1 MSKLTKKQEAFCR
14 EYVVD
19 FNGRQAAIRAGYS
32 KKTADEQASRLLTNV
47 KVADRVKELTN
58 EQSKRL
64 EITADELTRFF
75 RMMKDDENQK
85 GADRIKAA
93 ENLAKRFGYY
103 EEHNKQKQ
111 NTISP
116 PTIIISD

>member
-1 MSKLTKKQEAFCR
+1 MSKLTKKQEMFCR

-19 FNGRQAAIRAGYS
+19 LNGTQAAIRAGYS
-32 KKTADEQASRLLTNV
+32 EKTANRIATENLSKPVIRDFIDEL
-47 KVADRVKELTN
+47 
-58 EQSKRL
+58 QSTREERL
-64 EITADELTRFF
+64 EISADELTQFF

-85 GADRIKAA
+85 GSDRIKAA

-111 NTISP
+111 PPSP
-116 PTIIISD
+116 PQIIIGD

>member
-19 FNGRQAAIRAGYS
+19 FNGTQAAIRAGYS
-32 KKTADEQASRLLTNV
+32 EKTANRIATENLSKPVISNFIAELQNKQA
-47 KVADRVKELTN
+47 E
-58 EQSKRL
+58 RL

-75 RMMKDDENQK
+75 KMMKDDEEQK
-85 GADRIKAA
+85 GSDRIKAA

-103 EEHNKQKQ
+103 EEHNKQKKA
-111 NTISP
+111 TISP

>member
-1 MSKLTKKQEAFCR
+1 MNKLTKKQEAFCR

-19 FNGRQAAIRAGYS
+19 FNGTQAAIRAGYS
-32 KKTADEQASRLLTNV
+32 EKTATVSASENLRKPNV
-47 KVADRVKELTN
+47 QNFIKEL
-58 EQSKRL
+58 QSDRKERL
-64 EITADELTRFF
+64 EITADELTEFF

-111 NTISP
+111 P
-116 PTIIISD
+116 PAPPQIIIGD

>member
-19 FNGRQAAIRAGYS
+19 FNGTQAAIRAGYS
-32 KKTADEQASRLLTNV
+32 KKTAKVSASENLTKPNIQDFINELQGKQA
-47 KVADRVKELTN
+47 
-58 EQSKRL
+58 KRL
-64 EITADELTRFF
+64 EITADELTLFF
-75 RMMKDDENQK
+75 RMMKDDEDQK
-85 GADRIKAA
+85 GSDRIKAA

-111 NTISP
+111 TTSA
-116 PTIIISD
+116 PTIIIGD